1 MQVGTSISRGHMAY
15 DVCMATQYLEAPSK
29 HLKRSTRVRSRA
41 SETIDQANQ
50 DPDAPVQ
57 WPPAIRGALRIL
69 TYKQRR
75 FAVGVAAGLPKV
87 EAYRQAYDV
96 AEDRNVDSLMPEACA
111 VLRNPI
117 VSTAI
122 DLLVDWNSREW
133 LFDDKEAV
141 EVHLLRLDEA
151 SQHAEKAS
159 DRIAASVAILKAK
172 GAFVSRS
179 EVRHIHTL
187 DADSTK
193 GIVAELAN
201 LLGTPESKPPK
212 LIESASVASVEF
224 TDPDSTDS

>member
-1 MQVGTSISRGHMAY
+1 MAY
-15 DVCMATQYLEAPSK
+15 DVDMGMHQIDAPGK
-29 HLKRSTRVRSRA
+29 HLKRSTRVQSRA
-41 SETIDQANQ
+41 GETIDQANQ
-50 DPDAPVQ
+50 YPDTEVQ
-57 WPPAIRGALRIL
+57 WPIAIRDALRLL

-75 FAVGVAAGLPKV
+75 FAVGVAAGLPKIQ
-87 EAYRQAYDV
+87 AYKQAYDV
-96 AEDRNVDSLMPEACA
+96 AIDRPDDRLTIEACE
-111 VLRNPI
+111 VLRNPR
-117 VSTAI
+117 VSGAI

-193 GIVAELAN
+193 GIVAELAS
-201 LLGTPESKPPK
+201 LLGTPEPKPPAQ
-212 LIESASVASVEF
+212 LTQADVASVTF
-224 TDPDSTDS
+224 TDTETTEP

>member
-1 MQVGTSISRGHMAY
+1 MALL
-15 DVCMATQYLEAPSK
+15 DSGNK
-29 HLKRSTRVRSRA
+29 RLKRSTRVSSRA

-50 DPDAPVQ
+50 YPDAEVQ
-57 WPPAIRGALRIL
+57 WPIAIREALRIL

-75 FAVGVAAGLPKV
+75 FAVGVAAGLPKIQ
-87 EAYRQAYDV
+87 AYKQAYDV
-96 AEDRNVDSLMPEACA
+96 AIDRPDDRLTIEACE
-111 VLRNPI
+111 VLRNPR
-117 VSTAI
+117 VSGAI

-193 GIVAELAN
+193 GIVAELAS
-201 LLGTPESKPPK
+201 LLGTPDPK
-212 LIESASVASVEF
+212 APKQIESANVASVEF
-224 TDPDSTDS
+224 TDTESSDS